1 MDILHNKEFIWGFK
15 FFDKNK
21 LLVWKIGDDA
31 ARLNVKTVVLREKEV
46 IIGVVAKLWLG
57 NQTLYTDFQFQIT
70 TR

>member
-1 MDILHNKEFIWGFK
+1 ME
-15 FFDKNK
+15 
-21 LLVWKIGDDA
+21 VGDDA

-57 NQTLYTDFQFQIT
+57 NRTLYTDFQFQIA